1 MYECTQ
7 NILAIW
13 GNYDSVVY
21 GRDLTAFHKMT
32 SVELFYRALAGD
44 GGSRAAHFTSRF
56 SLPMLNPR
64 TGSRMKDASHDKDV
78 TSAKLR
84 TLRTHTLARAE
95 RRRRK
100 TQLSLHFYEQHSLN
114 A

>member
-21 GRDLTAFHKMT
+21 GRGLTAFHKMT

-44 GGSRAAHFTSRF
+44 GGSRAAHVTSRF
-56 SLPMLNPR
+56 SLLMLAGNASE
-64 TGSRMKDASHDKDV
+64 TGTRV
-78 TSAKLR
+78 
-84 TLRTHTLARAE
+84 LAENFAAVAAIFWFALAWVRFVADE
-95 RRRRK
+95 F
-100 TQLSLHFYEQHSLN
+100 Q
-114 A
+114 

>member
-13 GNYDSVVY
+13 RNSVVY
-21 GRDLTAFHKMT
+21 GRGLTAYHKMT
-32 SVELFYRALAGD
+32 SVELFSRALGGD
-44 GGSRAAHFTSRF
+44 GGSHAAQVTSRF
-56 SLPMLNPR
+56 WLPILNSR

-84 TLRTHTLARAE
+84 TLRTHALARAE

-100 TQLSLHFYEQHSLN
+100 TQLPLHFYQQQSLN